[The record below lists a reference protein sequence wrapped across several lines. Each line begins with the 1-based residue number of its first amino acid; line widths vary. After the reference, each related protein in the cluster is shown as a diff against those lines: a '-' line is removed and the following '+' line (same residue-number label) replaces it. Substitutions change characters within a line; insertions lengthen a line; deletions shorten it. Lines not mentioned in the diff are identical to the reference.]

1 MAAKTLEEVLYQIFQ
16 GESNAANRY
25 SSFGKASSNKAIQ
38 KVFSTTSLAEK
49 IHAEKM
55 RKLALKSGL
64 DMSKFV
70 PELMPVAPASDK
82 ENLEAGIKGEVYES
96 TILYPQLAQ
105 VAVEQKNKLVS
116 ETVNSLGKVETEHA
130 KLFQDIIDNFLNK
143 PDAEVTFYLCPS
155 CGNIYRD
162 KAPETCETCGG
173 SGKMFQKY

>member
-1 MAAKTLEEVLYQIFQ
+1 MAAKTLEEVLYSIFQ

-25 SSFGKASSNKAIQ
+25 SMFGKASNNKAIQ

-55 RKLALKSGL
+55 RKLALRSGL
-64 DMSKFV
+64 DMNKFV
-70 PELMPVAPASDK
+70 PEINPVTPGSDRD
-82 ENLEAGIKGEVYES
+82 NLEAGIKGEVYES

-116 ETVNSLGKVETEHA
+116 DTVNSLGKVETEHA

-143 PDAEVTFYLCPS
+143 DGEVTFYLCPS

-162 KAPETCETCGG
+162 KAPDICETCGG

>member
-1 MAAKTLEEVLYQIFQ
+1 MAAKTLEEVLYSIFQ

-25 SSFGKASSNKAIQ
+25 SMFGKASKNKAIQ

-55 RKLALKSGL
+55 RKLALRSQL

-70 PELMPVAPASDK
+70 PELNPVTPASDK

-116 ETVNSLGKVETEHA
+116 DTVNSLGKVETEHA
-130 KLFQDIIDNFLNK
+130 KLFQDIIDNFLDK
-143 PDAEVTFYLCPS
+143 DADVTFYLCPS

-162 KAPETCETCGG
+162 TSPDTCETCGG